1 MLIWPSFALLGWL
14 VTKGW
19 RTASGNKVTTKH
31 QLSTVTY
38 NEGKGY
44 VSVKKLEG
52 SMNHRRTLE
61 ITQSLVGFNSVSS
74 RSNGP
79 ISDWVEGFLVDN
91 EFVIEHLEYTDA
103 NSELKVNLIA
113 QRLPRKGRAQGGV
126 CYLAHTDVVPA
137 DDWACDFCGPFEPT
151 VREGRLYGRG
161 SCDMKGSLA
170 CALAAIETISVH
182 DQKAPLYFVITAD
195 EEIGMLGAQHVAKNS
210 RFFKE
215 MVEANTIGIIG
226 EPTELRVIHS
236 HKGGQAFKLTARGR
250 SAHSSSRDGINA
262 NYALIPVLPRLME
275 LYQRT
280 ENDRSLQN
288 SNFDPPTLSWN
299 MVIRNQPFASNIT
312 PSLAEVVVFLRPMPN
327 VDHTPLVKQ
336 VADLAK
342 EFGLE
347 FSSRESCPPLYVEPR
362 SESIKGMLE
371 LTGHDRSETVCYATD
386 GSSLQ
391 ELKRLVVCG
400 PGSIQQAHRHDE
412 WIALEQLE
420 RGTDLYLKAF
430 RRWGC

>member
-1 MLIWPSFALLGWL
+1 LSIWSNFALNGSLFPE
-14 VTKGW
+14 GW
-19 RTASGNKVTTKH
+19 RPASGNKVTTKH
-31 QLSTVTY
+31 HISTVTY
-38 NEGKGY
+38 NERKRY

-52 SMNHRRTLE
+52 SMNSRRTLE
-61 ITQSLVGFNSVSS
+61 IAQSLVAFDSVSG

-79 ISDWVEGFLVDN
+79 ISDWVEGFLVDHG
-91 EFVIEHLEYTDA
+91 FVIERLEYRDA
-103 NSELKVNLIA
+103 NSELKVNLVA
-113 QRLPRKGRAQGGV
+113 KRLPRKGLEQGGV

-170 CALAAIETISVH
+170 CALAAVETILVQ
-182 DQKAPLYFVITAD
+182 DQKAPLYFVVTAD
-195 EEIGMLGAQHVAKNS
+195 EEISMLGAQHVANHS
-210 RFFKE
+210 RLFKE
-215 MVEANTIGIIG
+215 MVRANTIGIIG

-262 NYALIPVLPRLME
+262 NYALIPVLPKLME

-288 SNFDPPTLSWN
+288 SSFDPPTLSWN
-299 MVIRNQPFASNIT
+299 MVIRNQPFASNVT

-327 VDHTPLVKQ
+327 VDHTPLVNQ
-336 VADLAK
+336 VADLAN

-347 FSSRESCPPLYVEPR
+347 FSSRESCPPLYVDPQL
-362 SESIKGMLE
+362 ESIAGMLE

-391 ELKRLVVCG
+391 ELKHLVVCG